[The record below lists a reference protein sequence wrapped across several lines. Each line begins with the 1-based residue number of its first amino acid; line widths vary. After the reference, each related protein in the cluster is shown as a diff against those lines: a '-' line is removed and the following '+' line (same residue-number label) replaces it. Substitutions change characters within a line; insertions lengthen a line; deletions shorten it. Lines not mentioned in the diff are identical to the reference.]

1 MQRVS
6 AAGTDPAHGRAEH
19 LPALDGVRGLAAL
32 LVVLAHLPKVGM
44 ASAPAPLSGPLGVM
58 LFFILSG
65 FLMGHLYLA
74 RPFDRASCSRYLAA
88 RAARVLPLYYLVV
101 LSCFV
106 LSQLFSN
113 VAFRITPDRLVRL
126 LLLMGH
132 DYVFW
137 SIPPEVQFYFV
148 FLLLWWLARGGR
160 LIAWLPVGG
169 LVVAILFILR
179 PMFPGISALGQLQI
193 FLTGVA
199 LAVVRRRFATRIA
212 PLAALITQLA
222 GLVVGFLV
230 IAGLVPIHDVI
241 RGIGRSKD
249 DIAYASLP
257 LALAVGSVLLAY
269 TIDTRFSRA
278 LFANRIARWLG
289 TWSFGIY
296 LLHWPIMHAV
306 HQMLAEDALPRAV
319 IGALGVTATIG
330 IAAAVHYGFEMP
342 VQKLLRPWL
351 ARLLDRASRARRPAA
366 VRLKK
371 AVR

>member
-1 MQRVS
+1 MQRAS
-6 AAGTDPAHGRAEH
+6 AAGTDPAQGKAEH

-32 LVVLAHLPKVGM
+32 LVVLAHLPKVGL

-74 RPFDRASCSRYLAA
+74 KPFDRASCSRYLAA

-101 LSCFV
+101 GGCFV
-106 LSQLFSN
+106 LSQLLTD
-113 VAFRITPDRLVRL
+113 VAFRITLDRLVRL
-126 LLLMGH
+126 LLLIGH

-148 FLLLWWLARGGR
+148 FLLLWGLAQGDR
-160 LIAWLPVGG
+160 LIAWLPVAGF
-169 LVVAILFILR
+169 VMATLFVLR
-179 PMFPGISALGQLQI
+179 PLFPGISAPGQLQI
-193 FLTGVA
+193 FLTGVV
-199 LAVVRRRFATRIA
+199 LAVVRRHFATRITPFA
-212 PLAALITQLA
+212 ALAAQIA

-230 IAGLVPIHDVI
+230 IANLVPIQYVI
-241 RGIGRSKD
+241 RGVGRSKD

-269 TIDTRFSRA
+269 TIDTRFSRV
-278 LFANRIARWLG
+278 LFANRVAQWLG
-289 TWSFGIY
+289 AWSFGIY
-296 LLHWPIMHAV
+296 LLHWPVMYAV
-306 HQMLAEDALPRAV
+306 HQILAGGALPRAA
-319 IGALGVTATIG
+319 IGTLGLAATIG
-330 IAAAVHYGFEMP
+330 MAAALHHGFEMP
-342 VQKLLRPWL
+342 AQKLLRPRL
-351 ARLLDRASRARRPAA
+351 ARLLDRALGAHLPL